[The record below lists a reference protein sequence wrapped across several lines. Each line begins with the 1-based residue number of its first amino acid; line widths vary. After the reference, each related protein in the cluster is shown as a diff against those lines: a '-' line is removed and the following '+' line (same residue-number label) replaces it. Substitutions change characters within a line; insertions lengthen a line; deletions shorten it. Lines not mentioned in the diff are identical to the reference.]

1 MRTKSWWALQ
11 KFGKLRVREP
21 EDISPDS
28 NMEVLWVCEC
38 GQSKLYRIMDVT
50 KGTNRDCGSCQETLV
65 LPTIEA
71 EGLISKY
78 KDEKLVKT
86 RSEILAKIEEIDN
99 ILSYVISDDMREML
113 VARRDILTQ
122 DLLSAYE
129 DVITAAISS
138 HHVMCEVK
146 NMRPDEAFGNDPFI
160 YYGLGLAGEVG
171 ELTGALLRAM
181 RNGGSYE
188 DMKMAAE
195 SELADCMIYAII
207 LAYSTG
213 IDLTRLVNEKAR
225 IVELRARSGY
235 YGSRL
240 DNKLSS

>member
-1 MRTKSWWALQ
+1 MRSRSWWALQ
-11 KFGKLRVREP
+11 KFGKLRIKEP
-21 EDISPDS
+21 LEISPDTD
-28 NMEVLWVCEC
+28 MEVIWVCEC
-38 GQSKLYRIMDVT
+38 GQSQSFPVLQVT
-50 KGTNRDCGSCQETLV
+50 QGMYRDCGSCLIPMERPPLDT
-65 LPTIEA
+65 EK
-71 EGLISKY
+71 LISNY
-78 KDEKLVKT
+78 KTDSLEKT
-86 RSEILAKIEEIDN
+86 RNEILAKVEEIDS
-99 ILSYVISDDMREML
+99 ILSSVMSSDLREML
-113 VARRDILTQ
+113 GARRSALIQELS
-122 DLLSAYE
+122 SAYE
-129 DVITAAISS
+129 DVISAAISS
-138 HHVMCEVK
+138 HHVMCEMK

-188 DMKMAAE
+188 DMKIAAE

-213 IDLTRLVNEKAR
+213 INLTRLVNEKAR

-240 DNKLSS
+240 GKRNE

>member
-1 MRTKSWWALQ
+1 
-11 KFGKLRVREP
+11 
-21 EDISPDS
+21 
-28 NMEVLWVCEC
+28 ME
-38 GQSKLYRIMDVT
+38 RP
-50 KGTNRDCGSCQETLV
+50 TLD
-65 LPTIEA
+65 TDK
-71 EGLISKY
+71 LISNY
-78 KDEKLVKT
+78 KTDSLAKT
-86 RSEILAKIEEIDN
+86 RNEILAKVEEIDS
-99 ILSYVISDDMREML
+99 ILSSVMSSDLREML
-113 VARRDILTQ
+113 GARRSALIQ
-122 DLLSAYE
+122 ELSSANE
-129 DVITAAISS
+129 DVISAAISS
-138 HHVMCEVK
+138 HHVMCEMK

-240 DNKLSS
+240 EKRDE

>member
-1 MRTKSWWALQ
+1 MRSRSWWALQ
-11 KFGKLRVREP
+11 KFGKLRIKEP
-21 EDISPDS
+21 IELSTDS
-28 NMEVLWVCEC
+28 NMEALWVCEC
-38 GQSKLYRIMDVT
+38 GQSQSFPVFQVT
-50 KGTNRDCGSCQETLV
+50 QGTHRDCGSCLIPME
-65 LPTIEA
+65 LPPLDTDK
-71 EGLISKY
+71 LISNY
-78 KDEKLVKT
+78 KTDSLAKT
-86 RSEILAKIEEIDN
+86 RNEILAKVEEIDS
-99 ILSYVISDDMREML
+99 ILSFVISSDLREML
-113 VARRDILTQ
+113 GARRSALIQELS
-122 DLLSAYE
+122 SAYE
-129 DVITAAISS
+129 DVISSAISS

-146 NMRPDEAFGNDPFI
+146 NMKPDEAFGNDPFI

-240 DNKLSS
+240 GKSDE